1 MFNMDYSHKIP
12 FDPSI
17 SDRQE
22 VGVGYAHSFTGS
34 ALADR
39 RYYSDLFFRTL
50 LRSISRYFREAPT
63 SDSFSIAACRRYS
76 LLYDLWRLHR
86 EYDLKEVTVGMM
98 IFQPNTVPGLKTPT
112 FTGAT
117 FRDYAHARRP
127 SGSSGIAAT
136 REVHIPVSY
145 YLQAVLTLF
154 SPQIKT
160 PFNYE
165 KENNC

>member
-1 MFNMDYSHKIP
+1 MDYSHKIP

-17 SDRQE
+17 LDRQE

-50 LRSISRYFREAPT
+50 CRSVSRYLQEAPT

-86 EYDLKEVTVGMM
+86 EYDLKEVTLGVM
-98 IFQPNTVPGLKTPT
+98 IFQPNTAPGLSTST
-112 FTGAT
+112 FCGST

-127 SGSSGIAAT
+127 NGSSGIATT
-136 REVHIPVSY
+136 REIRVPVSY
-145 YLQAVLTLF
+145 YLQVVLTLF

-160 PFNYE
+160 PFTHE
-165 KENNC
+165 EENNG